1 MPAAS
6 TAAAATTRPYKFRVD
21 DIILFLRASRH
32 LRRLG
37 GAAVAAED
45 ICRASFPQ
53 IYDEIK
59 DDKSTWPCKAFLVKA
74 RLLLDLTM
82 MLMMRHS
89 FAMHRA
95 DTTNAVE
102 LYMWCDSSPA
112 CGFESCLVA
121 AEIFLARTSA

>member
-1 MPAAS
+1 MPATS
-6 TAAAATTRPYKFRVD
+6 TAAAATTRSYKFCVD

-37 GAAVAAED
+37 GAVVAAED

-53 IYDEIK
+53 IYDEVK

-95 DTTNAVE
+95 DTTKAVE
-102 LYMWCDSSPA
+102 LYMWRDKSPA
-112 CGFESCLVA
+112 CSFESFLIV
-121 AEIFLARTSA
+121 EESFLARTSA